1 MRTPTVWTATLK
13 DERRPIEKVKAGKT
27 RVFANGPMDYTIAF
41 RMYFLGF
48 IAHVMENRITNEQS
62 LGTNPFGMDW
72 TMTAKKLSVH
82 GARVFAGD
90 FSSFDGTLNVCIM
103 DRFVDVVNQ
112 FYNDGAENALI
123 RRVLMLDVFNS
134 VQLCD
139 GLYIGLNHSQPSGNP
154 ATTCLNSFY
163 NSVSMR
169 IAYYRCAAKKNVHAL
184 PFSEAVSMVSYGDD
198 NVINFSERVAH
209 YFDQVEVT
217 EAYSSFGMVYTDET
231 KTGEIVRCRK
241 LEDVAYLKRGFRK
254 DGPVYRAPMSLVT
267 IMETPYWIR
276 KCPDHDLATK
286 MNVECSIMEL
296 AQHDRETF
304 DRLSQQIIG
313 CYYEK
318 TGTYP
323 EVMSYDTYQEEWN
336 REMGLLV

>member
-1 MRTPTVWTATLK
+1 
-13 DERRPIEKVKAGKT
+13 
-27 RVFANGPMDYTIAF
+27 
-41 RMYFLGF
+41 
-48 IAHVMENRITNEQS
+48 
-62 LGTNPFGMDW
+62 
-72 TMTAKKLSVH
+72 
-82 GARVFAGD
+82 
-90 FSSFDGTLNVCIM
+90 
-103 DRFVDVVNQ
+103 
-112 FYNDGAENALI
+112 
-123 RRVLMLDVFNS
+123 
-134 VQLCD
+134 
-139 GLYIGLNHSQPSGNP
+139 
-154 ATTCLNSFY
+154 
-163 NSVSMR
+163 MR

-217 EAYSSFGMVYTDET
+217 EAYSSFGMVYTDEA

-323 EVMSYDTYQEEWN
+323 EVMSYDVYQEEWN